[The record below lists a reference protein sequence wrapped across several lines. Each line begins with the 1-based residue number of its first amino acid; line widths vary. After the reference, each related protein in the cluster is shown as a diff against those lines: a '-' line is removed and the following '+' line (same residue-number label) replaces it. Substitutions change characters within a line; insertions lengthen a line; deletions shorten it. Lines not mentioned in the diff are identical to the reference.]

1 MTVATQGPRLHPMLW
16 AAGLSVTAFSL
27 VGIAAVT
34 GVLPQQDAAP
44 ATEPAPVVQAA
55 EPAATPVPSQA
66 PTVAPVAPAAA
77 KPAVQRRTAP
87 RSEGALQK
95 VAHRNRDEPYIA
107 AHQDAGIDVYEVPRE
122 VPRQAAAEPR
132 PAPVCDDCGVVA
144 SVQAIQQ
151 AGEANGIGAVAG
163 GVVGGLLGRNIGK
176 GRGRDLATIAAIAG
190 GAYAGHQ
197 IEKSQR
203 TTTVYNVTVRMADG
217 SSRLVTDRSGAW
229 QVGDPVRV
237 RDDGTLAVR

>member
-1 MTVATQGPRLHPMLW
+1 MTVATQRPRLHPMLW

-34 GVLPQQDAAP
+34 GVLPQRDVAP
-44 ATEPAPVVQAA
+44 AAEPAPVAAQAA
-55 EPAATPVPSQA
+55 EPSVAQPA
-66 PTVAPVAPAAA
+66 PPQAPVATTVTASP
-77 KPAVQRRTAP
+77 KPAVLRKAAP
-87 RSEGALQK
+87 RADSPLRK
-95 VAHRNRDEPYIA
+95 VAHRSSDEPYIA
-107 AHQDAGIDVYEVPRE
+107 AHRDPAIDVYEVPRQE
-122 VPRQAAAEPR
+122 AAESR
-132 PAPVCDDCGVVA
+132 PAPVCADCGVVE
-144 SVQAIQQ
+144 SVQAVSQ
-151 AGEANGIGAVAG
+151 AGEANGLGAVAG

-203 TTTVYNVTVRMADG
+203 TTTVYDVSVRMADG
-217 SSRLVTDRSGAW
+217 SSRLVNDRSGAW
-229 QVGDPVRV
+229 RVGDEVRI